1 MSWSI
6 NLGNNG
12 DNFKTLEEIRA
23 HVRSTTENMDKVTD
37 EIFPSDVKIPTTSS
51 SSKQKKP
58 VVRKKAVTATKKSKK
73 IKEKTPIEDHDDE
86 NDNDDENN
94 DDENNDDDNDN
105 DNDDINNIEVNDKNN
120 NTNNSDDTEENEN
133 NDKKED
139 NKKSKKSTNYNNQNE
154 DGVIDNSD
162 LKIATESIIKGLKIL
177 NNKVSSVST
186 VLEDVQAA
194 SINRQ
199 YSSLIK
205 NIDLLKSLAEC
216 GKSQVIRKKVKNTKK

>member
-23 HVRSTTENMDKVTD
+23 HVRSTTENIDKVAD

-58 VVRKKAVTATKKSKK
+58 VVRKKAVTTTKKSKK

-86 NDNDDENN
+86 NDNDNDNDN
-94 DDENNDDDNDN
+94 DDENNDDND
-105 DNDDINNIEVNDKNN
+105 DNDDINNIEADYKNN
-120 NTNNSDDTEENEN
+120 DTNNSDTEENEN
-133 NDKKED
+133 DDKKEN
-139 NKKSKKSTNYNNQNE
+139 NKKSKKITNDNNQHD

-205 NIDLLKSLAEC
+205 NIDLLKSIAEC

>member
-23 HVRSTTENMDKVTD
+23 HVRSTTENMDKVAD

-58 VVRKKAVTATKKSKK
+58 VVRKKAATTPKKSKK

-86 NDNDDENN
+86 NDNDN
-94 DDENNDDDNDN
+94 DDENNDNDN
-105 DNDDINNIEVNDKNN
+105 NDNNDDINNIEADDKNN
-120 NTNNSDDTEENEN
+120 DTNNSDTEENEN
-133 NDKKED
+133 DDKKED
-139 NKKSKKSTNYNNQNE
+139 NKKSKKSPNDNNQHD

>member
-23 HVRSTTENMDKVTD
+23 HVRSTTENIDKVAD

-58 VVRKKAVTATKKSKK
+58 VVRKKAVTTTKKSKK

-86 NDNDDENN
+86 NDNDNDN
-94 DDENNDDDNDN
+94 DDENND
-105 DNDDINNIEVNDKNN
+105 DNDDINNIEADD
-120 NTNNSDDTEENEN
+120 TNNSDTEENEN
-133 NDKKED
+133 DDKKEN
-139 NKKSKKSTNYNNQNE
+139 NKKSKKITNDNNQHD

-205 NIDLLKSLAEC
+205 NIDLLKSIAEC